1 MKRVMIL
8 LALCLGCIACKSEW
22 GAAQTEGFHPIAYR
36 EKVDAEQMLKNRFV
50 RFVFDDAVESVS
62 LWDLGAR
69 SVSDGTSWDED
80 TLRACLASL
89 TRTYRTMSKDAA
101 AELTGIFSEPYR
113 FIEETA
119 GKEPDTERWETAL
132 ASFDF
137 HLAVQSF
144 SVPYHSILPENTLEQ
159 VKREHALLAT
169 YSTSF
174 AKGTLS
180 KSNRVHNIEV
190 AAERINGVVVQ
201 PDTVFSMNRTI
212 GDRTKKNGYL
222 LAGAITNGKNV
233 TEYGGGV
240 CQVSTTLFN
249 SVLMADLEIVERYH
263 HSWPMAY
270 APLGRDA
277 TIATGQKDFRFRNTT
292 DVPITIFATVD
303 RKAKTISVSLY
314 GKHSDA
320 FDHIE
325 IVSEQIKRLPSKPAE
340 HHLDES
346 LPPNTKEIDREGRRG
361 RVSVTY
367 LDYYD
372 ADGERIKRVTAFED
386 TYPSIG
392 EIAYLSSDL
401 YYGKGNE

>member
-1 MKRVMIL
+1 MKRVMII

-22 GAAQTEGFHPIAYR
+22 GAAQTEGFHPIEYR
-36 EKVDAEQMLKNRFV
+36 ENTDTERVLRTRYV
-50 RFVFDDAVESVS
+50 RFVFADAVESVS
-62 LWDLGAR
+62 LWNLGVRPAAE
-69 SVSDGTSWDED
+69 GWSWDE
-80 TLRACLASL
+80 TARRTCLQAL
-89 TRTYRTMSKDAA
+89 AKAYRTMPKDAA
-101 AELTGIFSEPYR
+101 AELTGRFSEPYR
-113 FIEETA
+113 FTEESA
-119 GKEPDTERWETAL
+119 GAEPDVAQWETAL
-132 ASFDF
+132 SSID
-137 HLAVQSF
+137 LRLPVQEV
-144 SVPYHSILPENTLEQ
+144 SVPYHSLMPQITLEQ

-190 AAERINGVVVQ
+190 AAERINGVTVE

-249 SVLMADLEIVERYH
+249 SVLMADLEVVERYH

-270 APLGRDA
+270 APVGRDA
-277 TIATGQKDFRFRNTT
+277 TIATGQKDFRFRNST
-292 DVPITIFATVD
+292 DVPITIFASVD

-325 IVSEQIKRLPSKPAE
+325 IVSEQVKRLPAKPAE

-372 ADGERIKRVTAFED
+372 ANGERIKRVTAFED

-392 EIAYLSSDL
+392 EIAYLSADL
-401 YYGKGNE
+401 YYGTGSD